1 MDKDS
6 NDIAKLAIHILS
18 IIANTAATERNFSQF
33 GLTHTK
39 IRNKLNV
46 ERVHNANV
54 VKNDLRRK
62 HANAGLTHVRKKR
75 NLGCGNS
82 VGTGADTSESRSPAD
97 EDVDFRD
104 IGERLIRDART
115 ALDDPDDT
123 SVPVIIIP
131 PLSGNSRSR
140 NARATRTNITLK
152 SLFRYA
158 GEGEPCS
165 GSDVG
170 LDFYWK
176 GGLKNLE
183 KEIHAYELVY
193 DAEAGIPSNSVAE
206 PMGASVIASSSTP
219 M

>member
-6 NDIAKLAIHILS
+6 NGIAKLAIRILS

-54 VKNDLRRK
+54 VKNNLRRK
-62 HANAGLTHVRKKR
+62 H
-75 NLGCGNS
+75 
-82 VGTGADTSESRSPAD
+82 AD

-104 IGERLIRDART
+104 IGQRLIRDART
-115 ALDDPDDT
+115 ALDDPDDP

-152 SLFRYA
+152 NLFRYA
-158 GEGEPCS
+158 GEGEH
-165 GSDVG
+165 SDVG

-183 KEIHAYELVY
+183 KEVHAYELVY

-206 PMGASVIASSSTP
+206 PVGASVTASSSSSTS